1 MNRVVCL
8 LAVVAAASLGP
19 VTAEVSGD
27 AWLGEK
33 PAVDAVIW
41 LEAPDA
47 PRAAARQAAVMD
59 LRNMAFSPRVLVIR
73 KGSTVSFPNNDRVYH
88 DVLSDHDGQTVSLG
102 AYPAGTVQQIRFDR
116 PGLSRIF
123 CQIHPQMAAYVLVV
137 DSPYFAVTDSNGR
150 FTMAS
155 VPFGEYRYHAWRP
168 GGPTLDRSVVVNAAT
183 RLEVRWP

>member
-1 MNRVVCL
+1 IATFCTPRLALAPTRFAEGFGEQALRTTHHAPRTSHRAHRTSTTAQSSSNPLTGSRLPIRHWSLMNRVVCL

-59 LRNMAFSPRVLVIR
+59 LRNM
-73 KGSTVSFPNNDRVYH
+73 
-88 DVLSDHDGQTVSLG
+88 
-102 AYPAGTVQQIRFDR
+102 
-116 PGLSRIF
+116 
-123 CQIHPQMAAYVLVV
+123 
-137 DSPYFAVTDSNGR
+137 
-150 FTMAS
+150 
-155 VPFGEYRYHAWRP
+155 
-168 GGPTLDRSVVVNAAT
+168 
-183 RLEVRWP
+183 